1 MSNAKLWR
9 HFDFLL
15 LGAVAALVIFGV
27 AILRSATVEVESLV
41 ELVPRQI
48 IYAAVGLV
56 LIFILTWLDYRLW
69 NSLAP
74 AGYGVMIFLL
84 AAIFFIG
91 LVRHGANRWI
101 DLGVIEL
108 QPSEAGKIL
117 IILALAR
124 FLALHRREV
133 QDLKWVVYSMLYVGF
148 PAILVFLQPDLSTTI
163 LFAVLWFAMMWAAGL
178 KLQHIG
184 LFVLIALVLPLLL
197 WPLLQGYMRNR
208 VVQFVYPDFDPAAK
222 YNVDQ
227 ALISIGSGGLFGQGY
242 GHASQVQLRFL
253 RVRHTD
259 FIFSTI
265 AAQFGFAGATVVMA
279 LMFFVIYRILRA
291 ARLARDPFGAFVC
304 YGVATM
310 IFYQAAFNMAMN
322 MNLLPV
328 AGLPLPFISY
338 GGSNLM
344 TFLIGIGLVESVVL
358 RHKAIEF

>member
-27 AILRSATVEVESLV
+27 AIIRSATFEVESLV

-48 IYAAVGLV
+48 IYAGAGLV
-56 LIFILTWLDYRLW
+56 MIFLLAWLDYRLW

-74 AGYGVMIFLL
+74 AGYAIMILLLL
-84 AAIFFIG
+84 ALFFIG
-91 LVRHGANRWI
+91 LVRHGASRWI
-101 DLGVIEL
+101 DVGVAEL

-124 FLALHRREV
+124 FLEGHRHELDRF
-133 QDLKWVVYSMLYVGF
+133 KWVAYSMIYVGI
-148 PAILVFLQPDLSTTI
+148 PAVLIFLQPDLSTSI
-163 LFAVLWFAMMWAAGL
+163 LFAVLWLAMLWAAGL
-178 KLQHIG
+178 KLKHIG
-184 LFVLIALVLPLLL
+184 LFALVGLALPLLL
-197 WPLLQGYMRNR
+197 WPFMQDYMRAR
-208 VVQFVYPDFDPAAK
+208 VVQFIYPEVDAAAK

-227 ALISIGSGGLFGQGY
+227 ALISVGSGGLFGQGY

-265 AAQFGFAGATVVMA
+265 AAQFGFVGATA
-279 LMFFVIYRILRA
+279 LIGVMFFVVYRILRA
-291 ARLARDPFGAFVC
+291 ARMARDTFGALLC

-310 IFYQAAFNMAMN
+310 IFYQAAFNIG
-322 MNLLPV
+322 MNLNMLPV

-338 GGSNLM
+338 GGSNLL
-344 TFLIGIGLVESVVL
+344 TFLVGIGLVESVVL
-358 RHKAIEF
+358 RHKQIEF

>member
-1 MSNAKLWR
+1 MSETRLWR

-27 AILRSATVEVESLV
+27 AIIRSASFEVESLA

-48 IYAAVGLV
+48 IYAAGGLV
-56 LIFILTWLDYRLW
+56 ILFLLAWVDYRFW

-74 AGYGVMIFLL
+74 AGYGVMILLLL
-84 AAIFFIG
+84 AVFFVG

-101 DLGVIEL
+101 DLGVVEL
-108 QPSEAGKIL
+108 QPSETGKIL
-117 IILALAR
+117 IIMALAR
-124 FLALHRREV
+124 FLSIHRHEL
-133 QDLKWVVYSMLYVGF
+133 DNFKWVVYSLAYIGV
-148 PAILVFLQPDLSTTI
+148 PALLIFLQPDLSTAI
-163 LFAVLWFAMMWAAGL
+163 LFVVLWLAMLWAAGL
-178 KLQHIG
+178 KVRHIG
-184 LFVLIALVLPLLL
+184 IFVLIGLALPLLL
-197 WPLLQGYMRNR
+197 WPFMHDYMQAR
-208 VVQFVYPDFDPAAK
+208 VIQFIYPEVDAAAK

-227 ALISIGSGGLFGQGY
+227 ALISVGSGGLFGQGY

-265 AAQFGFAGATVVMA
+265 AAQFGFIGTVV
-279 LMFFVIYRILRA
+279 LILVMFFVVYRILRA
-291 ARLARDPFGAFVC
+291 ARMARDHFGAFLC

-338 GGSNLM
+338 GGSNLL
-344 TFLIGIGLVESVVL
+344 TFLVSIGLVESVVL
-358 RHKAIEF
+358 RHKQIEF